1 MITKN
6 ARGMREDLLTFRRAL
21 WHLRHGGLN
30 QAKQFWTSRYQKRLS
45 PALTAYRR
53 SQAGSEQYVATGNPF
68 GAVPVRLE
76 ASNESGYIL
85 EFLSAT
91 PLQLSPTYESL
102 TVGTILD
109 DFSAQAWGYEFK
121 TVALT
126 PQGWLEQLD
135 ESALDFLFVESAW
148 AGSGGTWTSQLTGP
162 SAPSSSLIS
171 LITECKARKIPTV
184 FWNKEDPPHFEDFL
198 DTARLFDH
206 VFTSDSRMVVRYQE
220 ELGHNR
226 VDVLPFAAQPA
237 IHNPVRPLAG
247 VQDRGVAF
255 AGSYFAHKF
264 PERRE
269 QLDYLLPAAQK
280 AATKSYQDF
289 EIYSRFF
296 GLEEKYQFPKEFRN
310 HVVGALPYEQI
321 LTAYKA
327 HKVFLNVNSV
337 VDSPS
342 MCARR
347 IFEILASGTPVVSA
361 PSAAVR
367 EFFPDDELMV
377 AGSEREA
384 ELQIRALLN
393 SEELRSR
400 MVHKAQRRIWAK
412 HTYTHRAKE
421 VLDAIGIEVP
431 PSSRSFGSS
440 PLVSVMVSTMRPQQI
455 DHVLQTV
462 AAQQG
467 AEVELLLLAH
477 GFSWDESE
485 VLHRANA
492 LGLKKVK
499 LLSEDASKS
508 LGYCMNRLVEA
519 SEGQVLAKM
528 DDDDLYGEFYLLD
541 MVNALH
547 YSGADLVGKNARYV
561 FLEESSLTALRNPH
575 LAQSLT
581 HFVAGPT
588 LVGWRQTFVDYPFAD
603 VTRGEDTDFLSRL
616 VASGRTIFATDP
628 FNFVQVRSASGHTWD
643 ADDLEFLANSRVVG
657 FGTQPMD
664 VFF

>member
-1 MITKN
+1 
-6 ARGMREDLLTFRRAL
+6 MRKTRVSQLFFTTRRAF
-21 WHLRHGGLN
+21 WHARHGGLR
-30 QAKQFWTSRYQKRLS
+30 QVKRFLQGGQHSS
-45 PALTAYRR
+45 PQIAQYRR
-53 SQAGSEQYVATGNPF
+53 AQLDASSHKNYSEPFEAVAARNLTD
-68 GAVPVRLE
+68 
-76 ASNESGYIL
+76 SDSGYTL
-85 EFLSAT
+85 TFL
-91 PLQLSPTYESL
+91 PTRPVQQPFSFEGL
-102 TVGTILD
+102 KVGVILD
-109 DFSAQAWGYEFK
+109 DFSAQAWGSEFK
-121 TVALT
+121 TVSLT
-126 PQGWLEQLD
+126 PQQWREQLD
-135 ESALDFLFVESAW
+135 ENTLDFLFVESAW
-148 AGSGGTWTSQLTGP
+148 AGSDGAWTSQLTGP

-171 LITECKARKIPTV
+171 LIAECKARKIPTV

-206 VFTSDSRMVVRYQE
+206 VFTSDSRMVMRYKE

-226 VDVLPFAAQPA
+226 VGVLPFAAQPA

-280 AATKSYQDF
+280 AASKSYQDF

-296 GLEEKYQFPKEFRN
+296 GLDEKYQFPQQFRN

-421 VLDAIGIEVP
+421 VLEAIGIEVS

-440 PLVSVMVSTMRPQQI
+440 PLVSVLVSTMRPQQV

-603 VTRGEDTDFLSRL
+603 VTRGEDTDFLGRL
-616 VASGRTIFATDP
+616 VASGKTIFSADP

-643 ADDLEFLANSRVVG
+643 ADDLEFLANSRVIG
-657 FGTQPMD
+657 FGTQPLD